1 MKESPTILIAP
12 DSFKESLSAQE
23 VCLAIQRGI
32 QKVYPEAT
40 FILSPIADGGEGTLD
55 AVIIAAGGVKK
66 QLEVCDP
73 LGRSILAHYGIIE
86 ASKTGIIEMAA
97 ASGLGLL
104 KLPERDPAIT
114 STYGTGQL
122 IKQCL
127 ADGMRTIL
135 IGVGGSAT
143 NDGGRGMA
151 EALGVRFLDRN
162 GQLLP
167 SGVPPLMQLAKIDVS
182 KLDPRVAETTFIIA
196 TDVDNPL
203 CGANGASVVFGP
215 QKGADKKLVQALDN
229 ALHHY
234 GELIGQ
240 TLGKD
245 VLSLKGAGA
254 AGGLAAGLAAFT
266 NATIENG
273 AEIVMTYTDLAEK
286 MQQADLCL
294 TGEGKLD
301 DQSKA
306 GKVPVAVAKLAA
318 HYHVP
323 VIALAGSITAE
334 NAALYQEGFTSAFSI
349 QPGVIDL
356 ETAMQQT
363 GVSLERVS
371 ENIARI
377 LRLKKEAGT

>member
-12 DSFKESLSAQE
+12 DSFKESLSARK
-23 VCLAIQRGI
+23 VCLAIQRGM
-32 QKVYPEAT
+32 QKVYPEAA
-40 FILSPIADGGEGTLD
+40 FILSPMADGGEGTLD
-55 AVIIAAGGVKK
+55 AVVMSAGGVKK
-66 QLEVCDP
+66 QLNVRDP
-73 LGRSILAHYGIIE
+73 LGRSVLAYYGIIE
-86 ASKTGIIEMAA
+86 ASKTGIIEMAT
-97 ASGLGLL
+97 ASGLELL
-104 KLPERDPAIT
+104 KLSERDPAIA

-167 SGVPPLMQLAKIDVS
+167 NGVSSLMQLAKIDVS

-203 CGANGASVVFGP
+203 CGPYGASVVFGP
-215 QKGADKKLVQALDN
+215 QKGADKKLVQELDN
-229 ALHHY
+229 ALHQY
-234 GELIGQ
+234 GELIRQ
-240 TLGKD
+240 NLGKD

-254 AGGLAAGLAAFT
+254 AGGLAAGLVAFT
-266 NATIENG
+266 NATIKNG

-306 GKVPVAVAKLAA
+306 GKVPVAVASLAA
-318 HYHVP
+318 RYDVP

-334 NAALYQEGFTSAFSI
+334 NAALYQEGFTSVFSI
-349 QPGVIDL
+349 QSGVTEL

-363 GVSLERVS
+363 DANLERAS
-371 ENIARI
+371 ENLARI
-377 LRLKKEAGT
+377 LRL

>member
-1 MKESPTILIAP
+1 MKERPTILIAP
-12 DSFKESLSAQE
+12 DSFKESLSARE
-23 VCLAIQRGI
+23 VCLAIQRGM
-32 QKVYPEAT
+32 QKVYPEAA
-40 FILSPIADGGEGTLD
+40 FILSPMADGGEGTLD
-55 AVIIAAGGVKK
+55 AVVMSAGGVKK
-66 QLEVCDP
+66 QLNVRDP
-73 LGRSILAHYGIIE
+73 LGRSVLAHYGIIE
-86 ASKTGIIEMAA
+86 ASKTGIIEMAT
-97 ASGLGLL
+97 ASGLELL
-104 KLPERDPAIT
+104 KLSERDPAIT

-167 SGVPPLMQLAKIDVS
+167 NGVSSLMQLATIDVS

-203 CGANGASVVFGP
+203 CGPNGASVVFGP
-215 QKGADKKLVQALDN
+215 QKGADKKLVQELDN
-229 ALHHY
+229 ALHQY
-234 GELIGQ
+234 GELIRQ
-240 TLGKD
+240 NLGKD

-254 AGGLAAGLAAFT
+254 AGGLAAGLVAFT
-266 NATIENG
+266 NATIKNG

-306 GKVPVAVAKLAA
+306 GKVPVAVASLAA
-318 HYHVP
+318 RYDVP

-334 NAALYQEGFTSAFSI
+334 NADLYQEGFTSVFSI
-349 QPGVIDL
+349 QSGVTEL

-363 GVSLERVS
+363 DANLERAS

-377 LRLKKEAGT
+377 LRL

>member
-1 MKESPTILIAP
+1 MEERPTILIAP
-12 DSFKESLSAQE
+12 DSFKESLSARK
-23 VCLAIQRGI
+23 VCLAIQRGM
-32 QKVYPEAT
+32 QKVYPEAA
-40 FILSPIADGGEGTLD
+40 FILSPMADGGEGTLD
-55 AVIIAAGGVKK
+55 AVVMSAGGVKK
-66 QLEVCDP
+66 QLNVRDP
-73 LGRSILAHYGIIE
+73 LGRSVLAHYGIIE
-86 ASKTGIIEMAA
+86 ASKTGIIEMAT
-97 ASGLGLL
+97 ASGLELL
-104 KLPERDPAIT
+104 KLSERDPAIA

-151 EALGVRFLDRN
+151 EALGIRFLDRN

-167 SGVPPLMQLAKIDVS
+167 NGVTSLRQLAKIDVS

-203 CGANGASVVFGP
+203 CGPYGASVVFGP
-215 QKGADKKLVQALDN
+215 QKGADKKLVQELDN
-229 ALHHY
+229 ALHQY
-234 GELIGQ
+234 GELIRQ
-240 TLGKD
+240 NLGKD

-254 AGGLAAGLAAFT
+254 AGGLAAGLVAFT
-266 NATIENG
+266 NATIKNG

-306 GKVPVAVAKLAA
+306 GKVPVAVACLAA
-318 HYHVP
+318 RYDVP

-334 NAALYQEGFTSAFSI
+334 NAALYQEGFTSVFSI
-349 QPGVIDL
+349 QSGATEL
-356 ETAMQQT
+356 ETAIQQT
-363 GVSLERVS
+363 DANLERAS

-377 LRLKKEAGT
+377 LRL

>member
-1 MKESPTILIAP
+1 MKKSPTILIAP
-12 DSFKESLSAQE
+12 DSFKESLSARE
-23 VCLAIQRGI
+23 VCLAIQRGM
-32 QKVYPEAT
+32 QKVYPEAA
-40 FILSPIADGGEGTLD
+40 FILSPMADGGEGTLD
-55 AVIIAAGGVKK
+55 AVVTSAGGVKK
-66 QLEVCDP
+66 QLNVRDP
-73 LGRSILAHYGIIE
+73 LGRSVLAHYGIIE
-86 ASKTGIIEMAA
+86 ASKTGIIEMAT
-97 ASGLGLL
+97 ASGLELL
-104 KLPERDPAIT
+104 KLSERDPAIT

-151 EALGVRFLDRN
+151 EALGIRFLDRN

-167 SGVPPLMQLAKIDVS
+167 NSVSSLMQLATIDVS

-203 CGANGASVVFGP
+203 CGPYGASVVFGP
-215 QKGADKKLVQALDN
+215 QKGADKKLVQELDN
-229 ALHHY
+229 ALHQY
-234 GELIGQ
+234 GELIRQ
-240 TLGKD
+240 NLGKD

-254 AGGLAAGLAAFT
+254 AGGLAAGLVAFT
-266 NATIENG
+266 NATIKNG

-306 GKVPVAVAKLAA
+306 GKVPVAVASLAA
-318 HYHVP
+318 RYDDVP

-334 NAALYQEGFTSAFSI
+334 NAALYQEGFTSVFSI
-349 QPGVIDL
+349 QSGVTEL

-363 GVSLERVS
+363 DANLERAS

-377 LRLKKEAGT
+377 LRL